1 LSSITLTLPQAR
13 RLAVAGQLLPATKGT
28 TILDVVKHVGYL
40 QLDPTNSIA
49 RNHLLVLWSRLGN
62 FDEAELERM
71 RWETRELYEYAAAI
85 MATSDHPIH
94 KTVMRR
100 YPDAY
105 GGEWPARLHKW
116 MRENAALRRSI
127 VSQLRKN
134 GPTAGRELE
143 DITKRKWRSTGWT
156 DNRNVSRMLELMHA
170 KGQVVVAG
178 RSGQQRIWDL
188 GEHWH
193 PKDSEPLTDTQA
205 DRRVME
211 RSARNLGVATA
222 SEIRREFFGG
232 GPWPGPEPAF
242 KSLVRDG
249 TLVPVEV
256 EGLKGERY
264 VHREMVD
271 VHARRRSFTT
281 FLSPFDPLIRNR
293 NRNLAFWNFDFKIEI
308 YVPKAKRQYG
318 YFVLPI
324 LHGDDLVGRIDPVFD
339 RKTGVLDVLNVWWE
353 PGNKEVPLDKPLRS
367 LAAFVGAESIKT

>member
-1 LSSITLTLPQAR
+1 MTTLTIPQAR
-13 RLAVAGQLLPATKGT
+13 RRAVAGQLLPAPKGT
-28 TILDVVKHVGYL
+28 SILDVVRHVGYL

-49 RNHLLVLWSRLGN
+49 RSHQLVLWSRLGQY
-62 FDEAELERM
+62 DEAELERL

-85 MATSDHPIH
+85 MATSEHPIH
-94 KTVMRR
+94 KTHMRR
-100 YPDAY
+100 FPDAY
-105 GGEWPARLHKW
+105 GGEWPAQLEKW
-116 MRENAALRRSI
+116 MRDNAALRRSI

-143 DITKRKWRSTGWT
+143 DISERSWQSTGWT
-156 DNRNVSRMLELMHA
+156 NNRNVSRMLELMHA
-170 KGQVVVAG
+170 KGQIVVAG

-188 GEHWH
+188 REHWL
-193 PKDSEPLTDTQA
+193 PKDSERLTDTQA

-222 SEIRREFFGG
+222 PEIRREFFGG

-242 KSLVRDG
+242 MSLVRDQ

-256 EGLKGERY
+256 EGLKGVRY
-264 VHREMVD
+264 VHRDMVE
-271 VHARRRSFTT
+271 VPAQRRNFTT

-308 YVPKAKRQYG
+308 YVPKEKRRYG

-324 LHGDDLVGRIDPVFD
+324 LHGDDLVGRVDPVFD
-339 RKTGVLDVLNVWWE
+339 RKTGVLEVQGVWWE
-353 PGNKEVPLDKPLRS
+353 EGKKEVPLEKPLER

>member
-1 LSSITLTLPQAR
+1 MTTFTIPEAR
-13 RLAVAGQLLPATKGT
+13 RRAVAGQLLPAPKGT
-28 TILDVVKHVGYL
+28 SILDLVRHVGYL

-49 RNHLLVLWSRLGN
+49 RSHLLVLWSRLGD
-62 FDEAELERM
+62 FDEIELERL

-85 MATSDHPIH
+85 MVTSEHPIH
-94 KTVMRR
+94 KTHMRR
-100 YPDAY
+100 FPDAY
-105 GGEWPARLHKW
+105 GGPWPAELQKW
-116 MRENAALRRSI
+116 MRDNGALRRSI
-127 VSQLRKN
+127 KTQLRKN

-143 DITKRKWRSTGWT
+143 DISKRSWRSTGWT
-156 DNRNVSRMLELMHA
+156 NNRNVSRMLELMHT
-170 KGQVVVAG
+170 KGELVVAG

-188 GEHWH
+188 AERWL
-193 PKDSEPLTDTQA
+193 PKDSERLTDTQA

-222 SEIRREFFGG
+222 AEVRREFFGG

-242 KSLVRDG
+242 MTLVREG
-249 TLVPVEV
+249 TLIPVEV

-264 VHREMVD
+264 VHREMLEVR
-271 VHARRRSFTT
+271 AQRRNFTT

-293 NRNLAFWNFDFKIEI
+293 KRSNELWNFDFKIEI

-339 RKTGVLDVLNVWWE
+339 RKTGVLEIQGVWWE
-353 PGNKEVPLDKPLRS
+353 QEKKEVPLQKPLER
-367 LAAFVGAESIKT
+367 LAAFVGAESIRT